1 MGQPYLLLAAAAL
14 ILAAFVLGTAAF
26 LVWFERKLLG
36 RMQVRPGPNRVGP
49 GGLLQPVADIL
60 KLTVKEDILPEHAD
74 RPLFRLAPLMAFVPA
89 FAAFVVLP
97 FGPGLVSADL
107 NIGLLWILAVSTVSV
122 LALIAAGWASNS
134 KYALLGGMRA
144 AAQMISYE
152 VPLVLSLIGVVLAA
166 GSLRL
171 GRIVAAQAHLWFAVP
186 QVLGFIVYLIAATAE
201 SNRSPFDLPE
211 GESELVAGFHTEY
224 SGVRFAFFF
233 LAEYSYV
240 FLAAAIATL
249 AFLGGWSGPFLPPVV
264 WFLVKTY
271 AVIFFII
278 WLRATLPRIRID
290 QLLSFGW
297 KVLLPLSLVNIF
309 LVGLFRFI

>member
-1 MGQPYLLLAAAAL
+1 MDQPYLRLAAAVL
-14 ILAAFVLGTAAF
+14 ILSAFVLGTAAF

-89 FAAFVVLP
+89 FTAFVVLP

-171 GRIVAAQAHLWFAVP
+171 GRIVAAQTHLWFAVP

-249 AFLGGWSGPFLPPVV
+249 AFLGGWSGPLLPPVV

>member
-1 MGQPYLLLAAAAL
+1 M
-14 ILAAFVLGTAAF
+14 
-26 LVWFERKLLG
+26 
-36 RMQVRPGPNRVGP
+36 GP

-171 GRIVAAQAHLWFAVP
+171 GRIVAAQTHLWFAVP

-224 SGVRFAFFF
+224 SGVHFAFFF
-233 LAEYSYV
+233 LAEYRYV

-249 AFLGGWSGPFLPPVV
+249 AFLGGWNGPLLPPVV